1 MDNAKGWLQY
11 LSDEDASFIKNFML
25 SSGSLKEMSKL
36 YRISYPTL
44 RRRLDQ
50 LINKIHMYNR
60 APDDMFVTLIRSL
73 MMDEKIDIKTAQT
86 LIKSYQELRAT
97 PAPIEEI
104 SELRDSEGLG
114 NTSSAQT
121 ADVSVNEDDEE
132 RSDHRRAETTL

>member
-11 LSDEDASFIKNFML
+11 LSDEDAIFIKNFML

-44 RRRLDQ
+44 RHRLDQ
-50 LINKIHMYNR
+50 LINKIHMYNC

-73 MMDEKIDIKTAQT
+73 MMDEKINIKTAQT
-86 LIKSYQELRAT
+86 LIKSYQELRAA

-104 SELRDSEGLG
+104 SELRDAEGLG
-114 NTSSAQT
+114 NTSSAQI
-121 ADVSVNEDDEE
+121 ADISVNEDDEE

>member
-11 LSDEDASFIKNFML
+11 LSDEDAIFIKNFML

-86 LIKSYQELRAT
+86 LIKSYQELRAA

-104 SELRDSEGLG
+104 SELRDAEGLG

>member
-1 MDNAKGWLQY
+1 
-11 LSDEDASFIKNFML
+11 
-25 SSGSLKEMSKL
+25 MSKL

-86 LIKSYQELRAT
+86 LIKSYQELHAA

-104 SELRDSEGLG
+104 SELRNSEGL
-114 NTSSAQT
+114 NNIESNQT
-121 ADVSVNEDDEE
+121 ADIRVNEDEE
-132 RSDHRRAETTL
+132 QSDHRRAETTL

>member
-11 LSDEDASFIKNFML
+11 LSDEDAIFIKNFML

-60 APDDMFVTLIRSL
+60 APDDMFVTLIRSF

-86 LIKSYQELRAT
+86 LIKSYQELHAA

-104 SELRDSEGLG
+104 SKLRDSEGLG
-114 NTSSAQT
+114 NTSPAQI
-121 ADVSVNEDDEE
+121 ADISVNEDDEE
-132 RSDHRRAETTL
+132 RSDHRRAETAL

>member
-11 LSDEDASFIKNFML
+11 LSDEDTIFIKNFML

-73 MMDEKIDIKTAQT
+73 MMDEKINIKTAQT
-86 LIKSYQELRAT
+86 LIKSYQELHAA

-104 SELRDSEGLG
+104 SELRDAEGLG
-114 NTSSAQT
+114 NTSSAQI
-121 ADVSVNEDDEE
+121 ADISVNEDDEE
-132 RSDHRRAETTL
+132 RSDHRRAETAL

>member
-1 MDNAKGWLQY
+1 
-11 LSDEDASFIKNFML
+11 
-25 SSGSLKEMSKL
+25 MSKL

-50 LINKIHMYNR
+50 LINKIHMYNC

-86 LIKSYQELRAT
+86 LIKSYQELRAA

-104 SELRDSEGLG
+104 SELRDAEGLG
-114 NTSSAQT
+114 NTSSAQI
-121 ADVSVNEDDEE
+121 ADISVNEDDEE
-132 RSDHRRAETTL
+132 RSDHRRTETAL

>member
-11 LSDEDASFIKNFML
+11 LSDEDAIFIKNFML

-86 LIKSYQELRAT
+86 LIKSYQELRAA
-97 PAPIEEI
+97 PVPIEEI
-104 SELRDSEGLG
+104 SEPRDSEGLG

>member
-11 LSDEDASFIKNFML
+11 LSDEDAIFIKNFML

-50 LINKIHMYNR
+50 LINKIHMYNC

-86 LIKSYQELRAT
+86 LIKSYQELHAA

-104 SELRDSEGLG
+104 SELRDAEGLG
-114 NTSSAQT
+114 NTSSAQI
-121 ADVSVNEDDEE
+121 ADISVNEDDEE
-132 RSDHRRAETTL
+132 RSDHRRAETAL

>member
-11 LSDEDASFIKNFML
+11 LSDEDAIFIKNFML

-73 MMDEKIDIKTAQT
+73 MMDEKINIKTAQT
-86 LIKSYQELRAT
+86 LIKSYQELHAA

-104 SELRDSEGLG
+104 SELRDAEGLG
-114 NTSSAQT
+114 NTSSAQI
-121 ADVSVNEDDEE
+121 ADISVNEDDEE
-132 RSDHRRAETTL
+132 RSDHRRAETAL

>member
-11 LSDEDASFIKNFML
+11 LSDEDAIFIKNFML

-86 LIKSYQELRAT
+86 LIKSYQELRAA
-97 PAPIEEI
+97 PVPIEEI

-132 RSDHRRAETTL
+132 RSNHRRAETTL

>member
-11 LSDEDASFIKNFML
+11 LSDEDAIFIKNFML

-50 LINKIHMYNR
+50 LINKIHMYNC

-86 LIKSYQELRAT
+86 LIKSYQELRDA
-97 PAPIEEI
+97 E
-104 SELRDSEGLG
+104 RLG
-114 NTSSAQT
+114 NTSSAQI
-121 ADVSVNEDDEE
+121 ADISVNEDDEE
-132 RSDHRRAETTL
+132 RSDHRRTETAL

>member
-11 LSDEDASFIKNFML
+11 LSDEDAIFIKNFML

-73 MMDEKIDIKTAQT
+73 MMDEKINIKTAQT
-86 LIKSYQELRAT
+86 LIKSYQELHAA

>member
-11 LSDEDASFIKNFML
+11 LSDEDAIFIKNFML

-50 LINKIHMYNR
+50 LINKIHMYNC

-86 LIKSYQELRAT
+86 LIKSYQELHAA